1 MVEDSSRTFAKELR
15 LRTKAFAFEVLK
27 FCRTL
32 PRTDEGRV
40 IGNQLLRSG
49 MSVGANFRAVTRAR
63 SSAEFL
69 SKLSVVIE
77 EADETLFWLEA
88 VTENGILPK
97 SRTEPLL
104 KEADELV
111 RILATS
117 QRTTR
122 RIRTAH

>member
-1 MVEDSSRTFAKELR
+1 MDNSSGAFAEELR
-15 LRTKAFAFEVLK
+15 LRTRAFTLEVSR
-27 FCRTL
+27 FYRTL
-32 PRTDEGRV
+32 PKTDEGRI

-69 SKLSVVIE
+69 SKLTVVIE

-88 VTENGILPK
+88 VAENGILPR

-111 RILATS
+111 RILAAS
-117 QRTTR
+117 QRTAR
-122 RIRTAH
+122 RIRTTN